1 MDTDEAKVSDRLAY
15 FMDFLRGAEQ
25 QYNIAV
31 QDAQQT
37 YSETSDILHEV
48 ELADHTP
55 EEYIALCH
63 TLREVRQ
70 RRRRAK
76 DMSSAL
82 LPVVTWINANRKTM
96 QGLEQLL
103 GDVRKAERTQE
114 NRFYI
119 PRTNILTD
127 EEGNT

>member
-1 MDTDEAKVSDRLAY
+1 MDTGSTKISDRLAY
-15 FMDFLRGAEQ
+15 FMDLLRGAEQ

-55 EEYIALCH
+55 EEYIALCR

-76 DMSSAL
+76 DTSNTL
-82 LPVVTWINANRKTM
+82 LSVITWIDANRRTM
-96 QGLEQLL
+96 QSLEQLL
-103 GDVRKAERTQE
+103 GDVRKVERMQE
-114 NRFYI
+114 NRFYV
-119 PRTNILTD
+119 PRTSILT
-127 EEGNT
+127 EEENNT